1 MTFHLVEAV
10 YIGYQT
16 DVEHKTRGQT
26 MKIKQ
31 VEELVEITRKNI
43 RFYEEQ
49 GLLNVGRSENGYRE
63 YGMEDVRRLK
73 QIRLLRRLSVPIE
86 DIRQLF
92 GGKYTLED
100 ILERQQVQ
108 LERQK
113 ESLHKT
119 QLYCRQLLME
129 NSSLETL
136 DVDGCLEQM
145 DKLEQEGVI
154 FMDGTR
160 RDIRRKKQ
168 RGAILGAGVILI
180 LTLLPVGTIFV
191 VAGSGMENIPVGV
204 LLFFGGITAVLCGG
218 VVTALVGRIK
228 EIKGGEE
235 DEASKY

>member
-1 MTFHLVEAV
+1 
-10 YIGYQT
+10 
-16 DVEHKTRGQT
+16 

-49 GLLNVGRSENGYRE
+49 GLLSVGRSENGYRE
-63 YGMEDVRRLK
+63 YNMEDVRRLK
-73 QIRLLRRLSVPIE
+73 QIRLLRRLSVPLD

-100 ILERQQVQ
+100 ILERQQIQ

-113 ESLHKT
+113 ESIHRT
-119 QLYCRQLLME
+119 QQYCKHLLE
-129 NSSLETL
+129 ASSRLETL

-145 DKLEQEGVI
+145 DKLEQEGVE
-154 FMDGTR
+154 FMDGTH
-160 RDIRRKKQ
+160 RDIHRKKQ
-168 RGAILGAGVILI
+168 RGAIMGAAVFLFLTLAPIGVVLWASRKAVIPLWVLVPFIAISLATCAGV
-180 LTLLPVGTIFV
+180 
-191 VAGSGMENIPVGV
+191 VA
-204 LLFFGGITAVLCGG
+204 
-218 VVTALVGRIK
+218 ALVGRIK

>member
-10 YIGYQT
+10 YIGYRT
-16 DVEHKTRGQT
+16 DAEYQDRGRT

-49 GLLNVGRSENGYRE
+49 GLLSVGRSENGYRE
-63 YGMEDVRRLK
+63 YGMEDVQRLK
-73 QIRLLRRLSVPIE
+73 LIRLLRRLSVPIE

-92 GGKYTLED
+92 DGRYTLED
-100 ILERQQVQ
+100 ILERQQIQ

-113 ESLHKT
+113 ESIHRM
-119 QLYCRQLLME
+119 QLYCRQLLVE
-129 NSSLETL
+129 NPSLGTL

-154 FMDGTR
+154 FMDEKR

-168 RGAILGAGVILI
+168 RGAMLGAGV
-180 LTLLPVGTIFV
+180 
-191 VAGSGMENIPVGV
+191 V
-204 LLFFGGITAVLCGG
+204 LLFALIPIVFMVVAARMEQDVPLWVVLFFLGVTAVMCGGIVA
-218 VVTALVGRIK
+218 ALVSRIR

-235 DEASKY
+235 DEAAKY